1 MSQIQLIQA
10 SLRLLAELGVREIC
24 VAAGARNAPI
34 LTALLNSQNIKL
46 WNFFEERSAAFFA
59 LGRIQATNRPVAVLT
74 TSGTA
79 AAELLPAVIESH
91 YQALPLIAFTADRP
105 KSFRGTGAPQ
115 SIEQAHLFTPYTA
128 VAWDLDLTTP
138 IPTRIPVDLDSPLH
152 LNLCL
157 DEPLATNVPGID
169 FGSHPTQP
177 HTKPAQSLPDLT
189 PLFTATRPV
198 VLAAG
203 LTQAEASQITPF
215 LLTLNAPI
223 LAEATSNLWSRSHL
237 AHLLYPSSDKFLRA
251 FAPSHVLRIGA
262 VPTSRWWRD
271 LEDKPDIPVINLSRT
286 PFPGLARRQNV
297 TLHPWS
303 SLASLHATP
312 CKAPLPP
319 RPSPTDFTAHPRA
332 EPCLLHSLQ
341 KLFTPGSQVFL
352 GNSLPIREFNDI
364 ASPLP
369 PDITFHA
376 NRGANGI
383 DGLISTWL
391 GLSAN
396 PPITDSWLI
405 LGDLSALYDL
415 AAPWVLPQ
423 LPVARRFLV
432 VVNNG
437 GGKIFSRVP
446 SLATLPDP
454 ARAFIENHHSLSFKP
469 LADLWNL
476 THTLISDPS
485 QLPALL
491 TFAPGTHL
499 IELQPDQAQT
509 EAHWAASP

>member
-1 MSQIQLIQA
+1 MYQIQLIQA
-10 SLRLLAELGVREIC
+10 ALRLLAELGVREIC

-34 LTALLNSQNIKL
+34 LTALLHSQNIKL

-128 VAWDLDLTTP
+128 IAWDLDLTSSV
-138 IPTRIPVDLDSPLH
+138 PTAPPVNLDSPLH

-169 FGSHPTQP
+169 FDSPLIQP
-177 HTKPAQSLPDLT
+177 HPKPSPSLPDLSS
-189 PLFTATRPV
+189 FSTAPRPI

-203 LTQAEASQITPF
+203 LSPTEATQITP
-215 LLTLNAPI
+215 LLLSLNAPI
-223 LAEATSNLWSRSHL
+223 LAEATSNLWSLSHL
-237 AHLLYPSSDKFLRA
+237 AHLLYPSSEKLLRTL
-251 FAPSHVLRIGA
+251 APSQVLRIGA

-271 LEDKPDIPVINLSRT
+271 LEDQPDIPVINLSRT

-303 SLASLHATP
+303 TLASLRPTP
-312 CKAPLPP
+312 CQAPLPSH
-319 RPSPTDFTAHPRA
+319 PSPTDFTAHPRA
-332 EPCLLHSLQ
+332 EPALLHSLQ

-396 PPITDSWLI
+396 PSITDSWLV

-415 AAPWVLPQ
+415 AAPWILPQ

-432 VVNNG
+432 IVNNG

-446 SLATLPDP
+446 SLATLPNP

-476 THTLISDPS
+476 THTLIHDPS

-491 TFAPGTHL
+491 AYAPGTHL
-499 IELQPDQAQT
+499 IELQPDPEQT